1 MGIFFSPAK
10 PFLVEKNPILTM
22 NKTPRI
28 LFTTIILVLAL
39 FPLFANSAQAQDATP
54 IVSPTGTPVTA
65 QGIIDAFN
73 VLRRSH
79 NMRGLIVDPILAG
92 LAQQTADIM
101 AINSM
106 SSHIGGVRERAI
118 AAGYGAG
125 DIPWLTE
132 NFAIGPMSLEELMMS
147 WSDADHMRGANNLW
161 YAHVGVGIAE
171 NNGDVYYVMIAGYT
185 SNRIYKPGATA
196 LPGVT
201 LTPPISQVMYP
212 VVKAPPGQ
220 DGRIIHTVK
229 HGQTLWAI
237 AIAYG
242 THILDIQRANGM
254 TADNVSLSEGQKL
267 IIPIEG
273 GVTAATEDI
282 VAAPSATPGQISTPS
297 LTPIPAVSTPSAPTP
312 EKKAGMSGE
321 FVIVLAAVF
330 LAVGLIGF
338 GLFVG
343 RQGDD

>member
-1 MGIFFSPAK
+1 MNKITRIFFTSI
-10 PFLVEKNPILTM
+10 FLV
-22 NKTPRI
+22 
-28 LFTTIILVLAL
+28 FAV
-39 FPLFANSAQAQDATP
+39 FPLFSYPARALDAIPT
-54 IVSPTGTPVTA
+54 VTPTGTPVTA

-73 VLRRSH
+73 ALRRSH

-92 LAQQTADIM
+92 LAQQTADTM
-101 AINSM
+101 AINGM
-106 SSHIGGVRERAI
+106 SGHIGGVRERAI

-161 YAHVGVGIAE
+161 YAHCGVGIAE
-171 NNGDVYYVMIAGYT
+171 NNGNVYYIFIAGYT

-201 LTPPISQVMYP
+201 LTPPISQVIYP

-220 DGRIIHTVK
+220 DGKIVHTVK

-254 TADNVSLSEGQKL
+254 TANNVTLSEGQKL

-273 GVTAATEDI
+273 GVTAPTEDT
-282 VAAPSATPGQISTPS
+282 VVAPSVTPDQISTPS
-297 LTPIPAVSTPSAPTP
+297 VSPMPVDPTLSAPAP
-312 EKKAGMSGE
+312 EKKVGMSGE

>member
-1 MGIFFSPAK
+1 
-10 PFLVEKNPILTM
+10 M
-22 NKTPRI
+22 NKNPRI
-28 LFTTIILVLAL
+28 LFTTIILVLAH
-39 FPLFANSAQAQDATP
+39 FPLFANPAQAQDATST
-54 IVSPTGTPVTA
+54 VTPTGTPVTA
-65 QGIIDAFN
+65 HGIIDAFN

-101 AINSM
+101 AINGM
-106 SSHIGGVRERAI
+106 SGHIGGVRDRAI

-132 NFAIGPMSLEELMMS
+132 NFAIGPMSLEELMIS

-161 YAHVGVGIAE
+161 YAHCGVGIAE
-171 NNGDVYYVMIAGYT
+171 NNGDIYYIFIAGYT

-212 VVKAPPGQ
+212 VVKVPPGQ
-220 DGRIIHTVK
+220 DGKIVHTVK

-242 THILDIQRANGM
+242 THILDIQHANGM
-254 TADNVSLSEGQKL
+254 TADNATLSEGQKL

-273 GVTAATEDI
+273 GVTAATEDT
-282 VAAPSATPGQISTPS
+282 VVAPSVTPDQISTPS
-297 LTPIPAVSTPSAPTP
+297 LTPMPAESTRSAPTP

-343 RQGDD
+343 RDDAD

>member
-1 MGIFFSPAK
+1 MNKITRIFFTSI
-10 PFLVEKNPILTM
+10 FLV
-22 NKTPRI
+22 
-28 LFTTIILVLAL
+28 FGV
-39 FPLFANSAQAQDATP
+39 FPLFANPARALDATP
-54 IVSPTGTPVTA
+54 TVTPTGTPVTA

-220 DGRIIHTVK
+220 DGRIVHTVK

-254 TADNVSLSEGQKL
+254 TADNVNLSEGQKL
-267 IIPIEG
+267 IIPVEG
-273 GVTAATEDI
+273 NVTTTTKEK
-282 VAAPSATPGQISTPS
+282 VAPTSATPDQISTPS
-297 LTPIPAVSTPSAPTP
+297 LTSIPAESTLPAPAA
-312 EKKAGMSGE
+312 EKKTGMSGE

-343 RQGDD
+343 RQSDN

>member
-1 MGIFFSPAK
+1 
-10 PFLVEKNPILTM
+10 M
-22 NKTPRI
+22 NKIPRI
-28 LFTTIILVLAL
+28 LFTSIFLLLAV
-39 FPLFANSAQAQDATP
+39 FPFFANPAQALDAIPT
-54 IVSPTGTPVTA
+54 VTPTGTPVTA

-79 NMRGLIVDPILAG
+79 NMRGLIVDPILTG

-101 AINSM
+101 AINGM
-106 SSHIGGVRERAI
+106 SGHIGGVRERAI

-161 YAHVGVGIAE
+161 YAHCGVGIAE
-171 NNGDVYYVMIAGYT
+171 NNGDVYYIFIAGYT

-220 DGRIIHTVK
+220 DGKIVHMVK

-254 TADNVSLSEGQKL
+254 TADNVTLSEGQKL

-273 GVTAATEDI
+273 GVIVAAEGTL
-282 VAAPSATPGQISTPS
+282 AAPSATPGQISTPS
-297 LTPIPAVSTPSAPTP
+297 LTLLPVEPTRAAPTP

>member
-1 MGIFFSPAK
+1 
-10 PFLVEKNPILTM
+10 M
-22 NKTPRI
+22 NKIPRI
-28 LFTTIILVLAL
+28 LFTSIFLLLAI
-39 FPLFANSAQAQDATP
+39 FPIFTNQAQALDTSP
-54 IVSPTGTPVTA
+54 TVTPTGTPVTA

-101 AINSM
+101 AINGM
-106 SSHIGGVRERAI
+106 SGHIGGVRDRAI

-161 YAHVGVGIAE
+161 YAHCGVGIAE
-171 NNGDVYYVMIAGYT
+171 NNGDVYYIFIAGYT

-212 VVKAPPGQ
+212 VVKALPEE
-220 DGRIIHTVK
+220 DGKIVHTVK

-237 AIAYG
+237 AIAYD
-242 THILDIQRANGM
+242 THILDIQRVNGM
-254 TADNVSLSEGQKL
+254 TADNVTLSEGQKL

-273 GVTAATEDI
+273 GVI
-282 VAAPSATPGQISTPS
+282 VAAEGTLAVPSATPGQISTSS
-297 LTPIPAVSTPSAPTP
+297 LTPLPVESTRAEPTP
-312 EKKAGMSGE
+312 EKNAGMSGE